1 MVPAREAAFGYAGHF
16 LSLRFDEFLA
26 ALESTICS
34 LATVPLHSRRDDKL
48 HRLAVTVAPD
58 RFGWAY
64 ARRLQRLNDHAIPAR
79 SYPHTFLVVY
89 RRER

>member
-34 LATVPLHSRRDDKL
+34 LATVPLHSRRDDKFN
-48 HRLAVTVAPD
+48 RLAV
-58 RFGWAY
+58 
-64 ARRLQRLNDHAIPAR
+64 
-79 SYPHTFLVVY
+79 
-89 RRER
+89 